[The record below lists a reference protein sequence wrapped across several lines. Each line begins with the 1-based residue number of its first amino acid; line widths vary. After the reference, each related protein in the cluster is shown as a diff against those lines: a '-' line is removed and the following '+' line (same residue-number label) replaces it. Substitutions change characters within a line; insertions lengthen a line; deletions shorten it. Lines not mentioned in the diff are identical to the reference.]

1 MQFEENLDI
10 FTKGEFSSP
19 ALIDGV
25 EVWGIFDEEYAQTF
39 SMNQFNSEGRAISF
53 QTQTSEIA
61 TVNHGSKVELNNKLY
76 EVIQIQPIDD
86 GKLTD
91 LILKEIEG

>member
-1 MQFEENLDI
+1 MFEENLDI
-10 FTKGEFSSP
+10 FTKGEFSSL

-25 EVWGIFDEEYAQTF
+25 EVWGIFDEEYAQAF
-39 SMNQFNSEGRAISF
+39 GMNTFNSEGRAISF

-61 TVNHGSKVELNNKLY
+61 AVKHGSRVELNNKVY
-76 EVIQIQPIDD
+76 EVVQIQPVDD

-91 LILKEIEG
+91 LILKEG

>member
-10 FTKGEFSSP
+10 FTKGEFAS
-19 ALIDGV
+19 AAVIDEV
-25 EVWGIFDEEYAQTF
+25 EAWGIFDEEYAQAF
-39 SMNQFNSEGRAISF
+39 GMNQFNSEGRAFSF
-53 QTQTSEIA
+53 QTQTAEI
-61 TVNHGSKVELNNKLY
+61 TRVKHGSRVELNGKVY

-91 LILKEIEG
+91 LILKEIEL

>member
-10 FTKGEFSSP
+10 FTKGEFASP

-25 EVWGIFDEEYAQTF
+25 EVWGIFDEEYAQAF
-39 SMNQFNSEGRAISF
+39 GINNFNSEGRAFSF
-53 QTQTSEIA
+53 QTQTSEI
-61 TVNHGSKVELNNKLY
+61 TEVKHGSKVELDGKVY

-91 LILKEIEG
+91 LILKEG

>member
-1 MQFEENLDI
+1 MFEENLDI

-19 ALIDGV
+19 AVIDGV

-39 SMNQFNSEGRAISF
+39 GMNQFSSEGRAFSF
-53 QTQTSEIA
+53 QTQTAEI
-61 TVNHGSKVELNNKLY
+61 TEVNHGSKVELNGKVY
-76 EVIQIQPIDD
+76 EVINIQPIDD

-91 LILKEIEG
+91 LILKEG

>member
-1 MQFEENLDI
+1 MKLEENLDI

-25 EVWGIFDEEYAQTF
+25 EVWGIFDEEYAQAFGINTL
-39 SMNQFNSEGRAISF
+39 NSEGRAISF
-53 QTQTSEIA
+53 QTQTSEI
-61 TVNHGSKVELNNKLY
+61 TEVNHGSRVELNDRVY

-91 LILKEIEG
+91 LILKEA

>member
-1 MQFEENLDI
+1 MFEENLDI
-10 FTKGEFSSP
+10 FTKGEFASA

-39 SMNQFNSEGRAISF
+39 GMNQFNSEGRAFSF
-53 QTQTSEIA
+53 QTQTSEITA
-61 TVNHGSKVELNNKLY
+61 VNHGSRVELNNKVY

-86 GKLTD
+86 GQLTD
-91 LILKEIEG
+91 LILKEG